1 MARQRPA
8 LAVFGTDGPLLAAIV
23 DALCDL
29 HDLLDERLPAP
40 SGAASGG
47 PVRISEPAPA
57 VPPPNTT
64 SVSEPAPDSQPLPE
78 PPPRAGRGSSLPAW
92 AGWATTAGVT
102 VTDGMSRDD
111 IITAC
116 QTAGVLKL

>member
-29 HDLLDERLPAP
+29 HDLLDERLPA
-40 SGAASGG
+40 SSSSGG

-57 VPPPNTT
+57 GPPPNTT
-64 SVSEPAPDSQPLPE
+64 PVSEPAPDDQPDLPG

-92 AGWATTAGVT
+92 AGWATAAGVT

-116 QTAGVLKL
+116 QTAGVLKF